1 MTANL
6 SYEAPYT
13 FTRRLSTLD
22 HLTQGRIGWNIV
34 TGYLDSAAKAM
45 GRPQQVEH
53 DRRYDQ
59 ADEYLEVLYK
69 LLEGSWQDDAVL
81 ADRER
86 RVYAQPG
93 KVHKVRHQGCLLYTS
108 RCV

>member
-1 MTANL
+1 MAGVTRHLGFGVTANL

-59 ADEYLEVLYK
+59 A
-69 LLEGSWQDDAVL
+69 
-81 ADRER
+81 
-86 RVYAQPG
+86 
-93 KVHKVRHQGCLLYTS
+93 CLLYTS